1 MKMKF
6 NKYFRPTS
14 VQEAIELLQNNEDS
28 KIVAGGTDV
37 VIRLRAHMLKVDT
50 LVDIS
55 VFDRAARR
63 HGGAGRERRRASRW
77 ADVLHAWPAARAGHR
92 RMR

>member
-55 VFDRAARR
+55 AIPELKEIKVD
-63 HGGAGRERRRASRW
+63 GDNLVIGAGYDLMSLSKTHW
-77 ADVLHAWPAARAGHR
+77 
-92 RMR
+92 

>member
-28 KIVAGGTDV
+28 KI
-37 VIRLRAHMLKVDT
+37 K
-50 LVDIS
+50 
-55 VFDRAARR
+55 
-63 HGGAGRERRRASRW
+63 SRYT
-77 ADVLHAWPAARAGHR
+77 G
-92 RMR
+92 